1 MSDPLIFE
9 VSQSNFSDVVLFNSN
24 KVPVVVEFMG
34 VWSGPCIQLS
44 DRISDLA
51 KEFPGEFI
59 FAKVD
64 IDEQE
69 ALKDQYNITNVPTVL
84 VFSGGEE
91 KRREEGLL
99 EEAELRV
106 LLKQYDIFNPIDE
119 LREQAREKHLN
130 GDTQSAIMLL
140 TQAIQSDGSNM
151 RVALDMVQ
159 IFLDIGEIDQ
169 AQSLFDRLP
178 EQAHKMEM
186 GNAITSQLNF
196 IRLAQNTA
204 GLEHLRM
211 QVFQSPEDYQARFD
225 LAICLIA
232 THEIEKAMDEL
243 FFIQTNEPEFK
254 DGAAREMIGMVCNM
268 LANTNAQAAAAYRQ
282 KLASLLS

>member
-186 GNAITSQLNF
+186 GNPITSQLNF

>member
-34 VWSGPCIQLS
+34 MWSGPCIQLS
-44 DRISDLA
+44 DRLSDLA

-64 IDEQE
+64 VDEQE
-69 ALKDQYNITNVPTVL
+69 ALKEEYKVTNVPTTM

-99 EEAELRV
+99 EEDELRI
-106 LLKQYDIFNPIDE
+106 LLKQYGVFRQSDE
-119 LREQAREKHLN
+119 LREQARAKHMS
-130 GDTQSAIMLL
+130 GDTQGAIMLL
-140 TQAIQSDGSNM
+140 TQAISDDPSNL

-159 IFLDIGEIDQ
+159 IFLDIGEIEQ
-169 AQSLFDRLP
+169 AQGLFDRLP
-178 EQAHKMEM
+178 ESARKTDLGMS
-186 GNAITSQLNF
+186 ISSQFNF
-196 IRLAQNTA
+196 IHLAQNTA
-204 GLEHLRM
+204 GTAHLTA
-211 QVFQSPEDYQARFD
+211 QVLQTPDDYQARFD
-225 LAICLIA
+225 LALCLFA
-232 THEIEKAMDEL
+232 EHKTEKGMDEL
-243 FFIQTNEPEFK
+243 FFIQENEPEFK

-268 LANTNAQAAAAYRQ
+268 LASTNPEASAEYRR
-282 KLASLLS
+282 KLANLLN

>member
-1 MSDPLIFE
+1 MSEPLIFE

-64 IDEQE
+64 VDEQE
-69 ALKDQYNITNVPTVL
+69 ALKDQYKVSNVPTVL

-99 EEAELRV
+99 EEAELRAI
-106 LLKQYDIFNPIDE
+106 LKQQGVFSPIDE
-119 LREQAREKHLN
+119 LREQAREKHLS
-130 GDTQSAIMLL
+130 GDTQAAIMLL
-140 TQAIQSDGSNM
+140 TQAIQSDSTNM

-186 GNAITSQLNF
+186 GSAITSQLNF

-243 FFIQTNEPEFK
+243 FFIQTSEPEFK

-268 LANTNAQAAAAYRQ
+268 LANTNADAASAYRQ